1 MDREPPKEL
10 SYWVLFWIALA
21 VVALW
26 IGAGIVLYDAEAGTP
41 IWGERGTFGDMFGSV
56 NALFSGLAFAG
67 IIFTVLLQRQELQ
80 LQRHELKLQRE
91 EIIES
96 RKELAGQREQLEMQS
111 KTFARQNFE
120 STFFNL
126 VQKLREVT
134 GSQLEGTNLT
144 FQSVRDRSLHGV
156 RKLKISPDNL
166 VDCVDQVVSVQIRNS
181 QDVLDIYHQVLLTVL
196 RYVDESDQENK
207 RFYADVVRCS
217 LSHTQLFCVFYAT
230 ALDQDPRH
238 RDLRALIEKYG
249 LFKHLPPAYL
259 LSPEHMRAFASTAFG

>member
-1 MDREPPKEL
+1 MERNPPKEL
-10 SYWVLFWIALA
+10 SFWVLFAIAFV

-26 IGAGIVLYDAEAGTP
+26 VGAGVLLYDADESTP
-41 IWGERGTFGDMFGSV
+41 IWGNRGTFGDMFGSI

-91 EIIES
+91 EIIEN
-96 RKELAGQREQLEMQS
+96 RKELTGQREQLEMQS

-134 GSQLEGTNLT
+134 GSLLEGISPT
-144 FQSVRDRSLHGV
+144 FQSVRDRSLRDV
-156 RKLKISPDNL
+156 RDLKISPENL
-166 VDCVDQVVSVQIRNS
+166 FDCVEKVVAIHIRDD
-181 QDVLDIYHQVLLTVL
+181 QDVLDIFFQILMTVL
-196 RYVDESDQENK
+196 KYVDNSDQENK

-230 ALDQDPRH
+230 SLDHDTRH
-238 RDLRALIEKYG
+238 RDLRVLIEKYG

-259 LSPEHMRAFASTAFG
+259 ISPEHMRAFASTAFG